1 MAVTSELSTDSY
13 FQPRRI
19 GHANIYVGE
28 LDRSMTFYNQVV
40 GLREAYRRPP
50 IGAGFLNNGNT
61 HHDIGMVEVSNPI
74 AGGASPGLFHL
85 GWELENQVELF
96 NGYQDATADGLSF
109 DMMHDHDISHSL
121 YFMDPS
127 GNLNEVYADTKKRW
141 WRDRTG
147 DVNAPDVQWVPGQSP
162 PDTDANYE
170 HDPEI
175 VRVDDAVFHPVKITG
190 CCLVVTDYADVVDFY
205 TRKVGLAPVV
215 GGAASPCT
223 LFAGALGLRDLA
235 IFPATDS
242 RPPQL
247 HHLNF
252 VCADEADL
260 EASIAAAKSG
270 GVAIEAEIDHPS
282 RRAIVIRDPDGLR
295 INFYV
300 DRSATSPSEA
310 AVTDANGIYL
320 A

>member
-1 MAVTSELSTDSY
+1 MAITSELTTDSY
-13 FQPRRI
+13 FQARRI

-28 LDRSMTFYNQVV
+28 LDRSMAFYNQVV

-61 HHDIGMVEVSNPI
+61 HHDIGMVAITSPI
-74 AGGASPGLFHL
+74 AGGARPGLFHL

-96 NGYQDATADGLSF
+96 NGYQDATTDGITF

-121 YFMDPS
+121 YFKDPS

-147 DVNAPDVQWVPGQSP
+147 DVNAPDVQWVPGQTP
-162 PDTDANYE
+162 PDPDANYE
-170 HDPEI
+170 RDPEI
-175 VRVDDAVFHPVKITG
+175 VRVDEAVFHPVKIAG
-190 CCLVVTDYADVVDFY
+190 CCLVVDDYAAVVDFY
-205 TRKVGLAPVV
+205 ASKVGLVPVV

-235 IFPATDS
+235 LFPATGS

-260 EASIAAAKSG
+260 EASIDATKAG
-270 GVAIEAEIDHPS
+270 GIEIEAEIDHPS
-282 RRAIVIRDPDGLR
+282 RRAVVIRDPDGLR

-300 DRSATSPSEA
+300 DRNDVTPTEA
-310 AVTDANGIYL
+310 AVTGADGIYL